1 MATAATIQELKFV
14 FTSIRGFNST
24 VKKVCCLEGQK
35 DKVVIANA
43 MVLE

>member
-14 FTSIRGFNST
+14 FTSIRAFNT
-24 VKKVCCLEGQK
+24 VKKVCYLEGQK